1 MAATKPDKGVAIITG
16 GSRGIGAATARLAA
30 KSGWHVCVNYAASK
44 SAAHEVVRDI
54 ETDGGRAFLVCG
66 DVAHE
71 AEVVALFNEAARHG
85 PIGAVVNNAGILAP
99 KTTLA
104 DMDADRIARIMA
116 VNVTGALIVARE
128 AVRHMSTA
136 RGGQGGSLVNVS
148 SAAARIG
155 SPNEFIDY
163 GASKGAMDTMT
174 LGLSKEVGAEGIRV
188 NAVRPGLILTDIH
201 AAAGDPDRPQRLS
214 AAVPMQRPGTAEE
227 VAETIVWLM
236 SDRSSYVNGALID
249 VTGGR

>member
-1 MAATKPDKGVAIITG
+1 MATTRPDQGIAVITG
-16 GSRGIGAATARLAA
+16 GSRGIGAATAKLAA
-30 KSGWHVCVNYAASK
+30 EAGWQVCVNYAASK

-54 ETDGGRAFLVCG
+54 EADGGRAFVVRG
-66 DVAHE
+66 DVANE
-71 AEVVALFNEAARHG
+71 AEVVALFETAAKRG
-85 PIGAVVNNAGILAP
+85 PITAVVNNAGILAA
-99 KTTLA
+99 KTKLA
-104 DMDADRIARIMA
+104 DMDADRIAKIMA

-174 LGLSKEVGAEGIRV
+174 LGLSKEVGPEGIRV

-201 AAAGDPDRPQRLS
+201 AEAGDPDRPQRLS
-214 AAVPMQRPGTAEE
+214 TGVPMGRPGTAEE

-236 SDRSSYVNGALID
+236 GDQSSYVNGALID

>member
-1 MAATKPDKGVAIITG
+1 MTDKGVAIITG
-16 GSRGIGAATARLAA
+16 GSRGIGAATAKLAA
-30 KSGWHVCVNYAASK
+30 KAGWLVCVNYAS
-44 SAAHEVVRDI
+44 SAEAAQAVIAEI
-54 ETDGGRAFLVCG
+54 EAAGGTAFAMKG
-66 DVAHE
+66 DVASE
-71 AEVVALFNEAARHG
+71 ADVVGLFAEAAKRG
-85 PIGAVVNNAGILAP
+85 PITAVVNNAGILAP
-99 KTTLA
+99 KSTLA
-104 DMDADRIARIMA
+104 EMDAKRIQRIMA

-128 AVRHMSTA
+128 AVRHMSKT
-136 RGGQGGSLVNVS
+136 RTGQGGSIVNVS

-163 GASKGAMDTMT
+163 AASKGAMDAMT

-201 AAAGDPDRPQRLS
+201 ADAGDPDRAHRMAS
-214 AAVPMQRPGTAEE
+214 GVPMQRPGTAEE

-236 SDRSSYVNGALID
+236 GDQSSYVNGTLID